1 MKRFSFTTGL
11 ALVAA
16 LLAVNAIPAPA
27 QKSAPSDDHIYDQVR
42 LKLAGDVTVNGGAL
56 EVDVKD
62 GVVTLRGKVRT
73 QKAKDKAAKV
83 AGKVKGVK
91 RVVNELVID
100 VNAP

>member
-1 MKRFSFTTGL
+1 MKWFSF
-11 ALVAA
+11 AMCVA
-16 LLAVNAIPAPA
+16 LLAALIVPAAA

-56 EVDVKD
+56 EVDVKE

-83 AGKVKGVK
+83 AGRVKGVK
-91 RVVNELVID
+91 SVVNELVID